1 MRLLPIALVVSLA
14 AAPAA
19 LAKDYST
26 IARSVLVPGN
36 GGTLPVN
43 DHSLDQKKLY
53 DDLTLLR
60 GNVNASDVNKY
71 YKPNVFGARGKT
83 AVEKTTNKRVTIVLD
98 GFGVPSITADKR
110 ADVFFGV
117 GWMFAKE
124 RSLLGELA
132 RGPGRL
138 TLLDPPGINAF
149 NIITSLRI
157 FKPSAEADAFANRQV
172 KLLSGKKASPR
183 LKQLGKDIRAYVDG
197 INAQYKASGNDAKPW
212 TMTDFVA
219 VAGFIGSIFGRGG
232 GDEAR
237 RSMFLDALVA
247 DMGAE
252 AGLQAFN
259 DLRSYKDTESNTTI
273 GKRFNYGAD
282 PSGIPNGNR
291 VLKNGTFT
299 QHTFAAGRKMSNAQ
313 LMGAKMSANG
323 RPVFVAGPQL
333 SYYYPEIVYEVD
345 IHANDIDARGITS
358 AGAGPYVFIGRG
370 EDFSWSLTSANN
382 DINDT
387 YVETLCGGSDTKY
400 MYKGK
405 CRNMTTVNAGVLEGN
420 EANPGDQTL
429 QWFETVHG
437 PVQGYAEVN
446 GQRVAITNKRSTRGR
461 EILSLLAFQDLN
473 SHKVRSAKDFLKTM
487 PQLEHTF
494 NAFYADSKDIAF
506 ISTGRLPIRPSNLHT
521 GLPVDGTGDHEWKGF
536 IKAKAHP
543 QQINPSTNFLL
554 NWNNLPAPGWGA
566 ADDEWGYHRL
576 HRNRLFL
583 APTRAKKKHTPASV
597 VGVMNLP
604 ATQDVRG
611 QLLPLL
617 QKLLEGGTA
626 PTPEA
631 AQLLTT
637 LEDYE
642 DQKLPRLDSDG
653 DGRYDHPATAILS
666 TWWPL
671 LADAVMGGRLSTDL
685 LEQLDSFDGRGNRG
699 GSSWVGWLDKDLRTL
714 LGEKVKSKFGTTF
727 CGAGD
732 LAACRTAVWNS
743 LEAARQQLITEQG
756 ADPAGWAAD
765 AVAERHKF
773 VPGVIPDTIR
783 WTNRPTYQQIA
794 QYKGEAR

>member
-1 MRLLPIALVVSLA
+1 MRYLPTALLLILALSPSA
-14 AAPAA
+14 A
-19 LAKDYST
+19 AKDYST

-36 GGTLPVN
+36 GGTVPLN
-43 DHSLDQKKLY
+43 DHSLDQKELY

-60 GNVNASDVNKY
+60 GNISASDVTKY

-83 AVEKTTNKRVTIVLD
+83 SVEKTTNKRVKIVLD

-149 NIITSLRI
+149 NIITSLRT
-157 FKPSAEADAFANRQV
+157 FTPSAEADAFANRQV
-172 KLLSGKKASPR
+172 KLLTRKKASPR
-183 LKQLGKDIRAYVDG
+183 LKQLGKDIRAYVAG
-197 INAQYKASGNDAKPW
+197 INAQYEDSGNTAKPW

-237 RSMFLDALVA
+237 RSMFLDALRA
-247 DMGAE
+247 DLGAG
-252 AGLQAFN
+252 AGLQVFN
-259 DLRSYKDTESNTTI
+259 DLRSYKDAESNTTI
-273 GKRFNYGAD
+273 SKTFNYGAD
-282 PSGIPNGNR
+282 PVGIPAGNR
-291 VLKNGTFT
+291 VLTNGSFT

-313 LMGAKMSANG
+313 LMGAKKSANG

-345 IHANDIDARGITS
+345 IHSKDGIDARGISS

-382 DINDT
+382 DITDT
-387 YVETLCGGSDTKY
+387 YVETLCGGSRTKY

-405 CRNMTTVNAGVLEGN
+405 CRDMTTVNAGVLKGN
-420 EANPGDQTL
+420 ADNPDQTL

-437 PVQGYAEVN
+437 PVEGYAAVDGSE
-446 GQRVAITNKRSTRGR
+446 VAITKKRSTRGR
-461 EILSLLAFQDLN
+461 EVLSLLAFQDLN

-494 NAFYADSKDIAF
+494 NAFYADSKEIAF
-506 ISTGRLPIRPSNLHT
+506 ISTGRMPVRPSNLHT
-521 GLPVDGTGDHEWKGF
+521 GLPVDGGGDHEWNGF
-536 IKAKAHP
+536 IKAKDHP
-543 QQINPSTNFLL
+543 QQINPPTNFIL

-583 APTRAKKKHTPASV
+583 GPTQARKKHTPASV

-604 ATQDVRG
+604 ATQDVRA
-611 QLLPLL
+611 QLLPTLE
-617 QKLLEGGTA
+617 KILEGGTA
-626 PTPEA
+626 PSPATS
-631 AQLLTT
+631 QLLVT
-637 LEDYE
+637 LKDYSE
-642 DQKLPRLDSDG
+642 QGFPRLDSNG
-653 DGRYDHPATAILS
+653 DGRYDHPGTAIMS
-666 TWWPL
+666 TWWTL

-685 LEQLDSFDGRGNRG
+685 LDQLNDFEGRGNRG

-714 LGEKVKSKFGTTF
+714 VGDSVKSKFATSF
-727 CGAGD
+727 CGGGD
-732 LAACRTAVWNS
+732 LAACRTAIWNS

-756 ADPAGWAAD
+756 NDPAGWAAD
-765 AVAERHKF
+765 AVAERHRF
-773 VPGVIPDTIR
+773 IPGVIPDTIR
-783 WTNRPTYQQIA
+783 WTNRPTYQQVA
-794 QYKGEAR
+794 QYKGEAP